1 MKKQGSR
8 ISQKA
13 CNFSKMEAT
22 YPEMDEMP
30 KKKKIQKFI
39 LKIINK
45 LKEDSNKQKNKGNPF
60 LNQTIQSST

>member
-30 KKKKIQKFI
+30 KKKNTKVYF
-39 LKIINK
+39 
-45 LKEDSNKQKNKGNPF
+45 
-60 LNQTIQSST
+60 